1 MKIGRTE
8 ARLILSWRG
17 VGVGVREIARRLSV
31 SPSTV
36 ARRLKASRSHRARS
50 RKKNQV
56 HILARQK
63 CLFALVEEATLRESG
78 GGVFGNKA
86 STSALRRPY
95 GSISRMVRG
104 LALKGIPASRSTVR
118 RDLAALGFRARV
130 CPRGPRRREG
140 DTEARVR
147 FCRHMLGRQ
156 WRPRLSN
163 IIFSDEKLCDAN
175 DGRCWW
181 WCRGGEL
188 APSRQLDRWAPAVHV
203 WGAVGINFK
212 LLVFIDEK
220 ISSGVYVR
228 HCLQTLAG
236 RMGSNRIFQQDNA
249 RPHVGPEARRW
260 FRSHHVEVLPNWPP
274 RSPDLSPIENMWSI
288 IQGEVDRRA
297 PLNKDDVKK
306 FWMQEW
312 EPPTG
317 KLSAVPDKLGSLLGL
332 RSPSAGADD
341 LFPLFASFSEGRR
354 ISLTTMS
361 HGRCCFRGPAN
372 RPRRLFPLLVVPSRI
387 LLPWPLSAL
396 GPKRRQR

>member
-312 EPPTG
+312 ERIPMSVVNKLVRSFEQRLRKCVKFGG
-317 KLSAVPDKLGSLLGL
+317 KTLTHAMKKK
-332 RSPSAGADD
+332 RA
-341 LFPLFASFSEGRR
+341 RR
-354 ISLTTMS
+354 
-361 HGRCCFRGPAN
+361 
-372 RPRRLFPLLVVPSRI
+372 V
-387 LLPWPLSAL
+387 
-396 GPKRRQR
+396 